1 MIVHR
6 VFWQQRQPDFFRQFF
21 AARLQFMPLGIGE
34 LAHVRVGFRI
44 IDKRGEVGDFL
55 FGIAIGLDRRDD
67 GAELGEFP
75 RQLDV
80 SVRTQAAGEL
90 AFHQR
95 VAGKQRIKLLLRQDN
110 QSCSPS
116 AAAKLSSLSRME
128 TLPTGC
134 SRQGRT
140 AASPLRISSS
150 SNSALTGP
158 IADGESESVR

>member
-1 MIVHR
+1 
-6 VFWQQRQPDFFRQFF
+6 
-21 AARLQFMPLGIGE
+21 MPLGIGE
-34 LAHVRVGFRI
+34 LAHVCVGFRI
-44 IDKRGEVGDFL
+44 IDKRGEIGDFL
-55 FGIAIGLDRRDD
+55 FGIAIGFDCRDD
-67 GAELGEFP
+67 RAELGELA

-80 SVRTQAAGEL
+80 CVGTQAAGEL

-95 VAGKQRIKLLLRQDN
+95 VAGEQRIELLLRQND
-110 QSCSPS
+110 QSCRPS

-134 SRQGRT
+134 SRQGRI

-158 IADGESESVR
+158 TADGDSESVR